1 MVQKD
6 TGLVSRRSTL
16 KGIAGTSIVAL
27 AGCSNDD
34 GGNGGG
40 NGGTTTLTVG
50 SSTEGSTSFAEA
62 QGLQA
67 AVRDTSDSVR
77 LSTQTT
83 QGNEAN
89 LRLIDNGEVDAAF
102 ITNFGWQT
110 AIAEEGPYA
119 DRPISTFPYQGWIMM
134 DLHEYWVTPTSSD
147 IETTDDLVGSS
158 IFLNPQGTGVR
169 ATVEPVVRN
178 AGIYENADV
187 MEISRDDVPGAFQQ
201 GRLDAAVVY
210 GVNYQSLS
218 GWVQQI
224 DARNDVQLV
233 ETTDSYVQAIE
244 DTAGVPARG
253 IDVYGWEQDLGGTS
267 TTASSLVSQ
276 FCFHP
281 SVSVEV
287 AKELTR
293 IGYEEKD
300 QIIETT
306 PQYPNFENIEE
317 MTNNVMPDEPVHP
330 GTAEYWKENDAWD
343 DSWSEG
349 EV

>member
-1 MVQKD
+1 M
-6 TGLVSRRSTL
+6 
-16 KGIAGTSIVAL
+16 VAL
-27 AGCSNDD
+27 AGCSGD
-34 GGNGGG
+34 GGNGDGDGGGG
-40 NGGTTTLTVG
+40 NGDGDGGTTTLTIG
-50 SSTEGSTSFAEA
+50 SSTEGSISFAEA

-67 AVRDTSDSVR
+67 AVRETSDSVSV
-77 LSTQTT
+77 STQTT

-102 ITNFGWQT
+102 ITNFGWQK

-134 DLHEYWVTPTSSD
+134 DLHEYWVTPSDSD
-147 IETTDDLVGSS
+147 IDTTDDLVGAS

-178 AGIYENADV
+178 AGIYDEAEV
-187 MEISRDDVPGAFQQ
+187 MEISRDDVPGAFEQ

-210 GVNYQSLS
+210 GVNYQSIA

-224 DARNDVQLV
+224 DARNDVSLV

-244 DTAGVPARG
+244 DTSGVPARE
-253 IDVYGWEQDLGGTS
+253 IEVYGWEQDLGATS

-281 SVSVEV
+281 SVSVEA

-300 QIIETT
+300 LIRDTT
-306 PQYPNFENIEE
+306 PSYPDFENIEE
-317 MTNNVMPDEPVHP
+317 MTNNVMPDVPVHP
-330 GTAEYWKENDAWD
+330 GTAEYWRENDAWN
-343 DSWSEG
+343 DSWTEG